1 MANNDVLKNGISEIQ
16 AILKNNEAE
25 KTTLLKQIE
34 EGNKKVYESKTAIAS
49 RLSEELIKLLP
60 EGFCTRLL
68 QLKAYRYAYL
78 GGSNIMSHQEK
89 GTLLQA
95 LINESIKIDPEKNPD
110 MYVSKALIYV
120 NDFHISGLGI
130 TLFGDKSHSLKK
142 IVERINIVLSQF
154 CELSVESDGSPD
166 RPSYQRFT
174 IEFK

>member
-1 MANNDVLKNGISEIQ
+1 MAKNDFLKNGISELQ
-16 AILKNNEAE
+16 EILKNNEVE
-25 KTTLLKQIE
+25 KNKLLKEIGK
-34 EGNKKVYESKTAIAS
+34 GNKKVYESKAVIVG
-49 RLSEELIKLLP
+49 RLTEELIKLLP

-89 GTLLQA
+89 GTLLRA
-95 LINESIKIDPEKNPD
+95 LIDESIKIDPEKNPN

-130 TLFGDKSHSLKK
+130 TLFEGRPYSLKK
-142 IVERINIVLSQF
+142 IVEKINIVLSQF

-174 IEFK
+174 IELK